1 MLHAEAQVIVG
12 PSASAGGLRPFGI
25 DNLVLIYGEQV
36 VLKEEGGDGET
47 GNFGGVAFD
56 EIFGASIF
64 KENILYGYD
73 GTIEIG
79 DIIHTEPG
87 NMASSVSAVK
97 EIINSDPGAT
107 FDNFSADSP
116 RVWTIPILDDMDVAG
131 REEVVVV
138 GFAAF
143 FIEDIEKKAGQAE
156 VTGRFVQYTTNGE
169 LDEDAPDLGLYAM
182 KLNY

>member
-1 MLHAEAQVIVG
+1 MDV
-12 PSASAGGLRPFGI
+12 
-25 DNLVLIYGEQV
+25 
-36 VLKEEGGDGET
+36 
-47 GNFGGVAFD
+47 
-56 EIFGASIF
+56 
-64 KENILYGYD
+64 
-73 GTIEIG
+73 
-79 DIIHTEPG
+79 
-87 NMASSVSAVK
+87 
-97 EIINSDPGAT
+97 
-107 FDNFSADSP
+107 
-116 RVWTIPILDDMDVAG
+116 PILDDMDVAG

>member
-1 MLHAEAQVIVG
+1 MKFLVQV
-12 PSASAGGLRPFGI
+12 F
-25 DNLVLIYGEQV
+25 
-36 VLKEEGGDGET
+36 
-47 GNFGGVAFD
+47 
-56 EIFGASIF
+56 F

-116 RVWTIPILDDMDVAG
+116 RVWTFL
-131 REEVVVV
+131 
-138 GFAAF
+138 F
-143 FIEDIEKKAGQAE
+143 
-156 VTGRFVQYTTNGE
+156 
-169 LDEDAPDLGLYAM
+169 
-182 KLNY
+182 